1 MGFGFGGILGGIG
14 AVAGGLFAGPAGAL
28 AGGSIGASVGGQM
41 DANSANK
48 ALANKQMSFQE
59 RMSSTAHQREVADLK
74 AAGLN
79 PILSAG
85 GDGAS
90 SPSGAMA
97 TVGNVFGGAPSSTA
111 ALVSSALQMKRIDSD
126 IENLNAMTS
135 KAEADTALSNELI
148 KTQDWERGLK
158 AASAAAQ
165 LQYAKTE
172 TERQSVLRAQTAAT
186 LEEARRTAAETSR
199 INVDT
204 ESRRESLKGSR
215 IEGEIDETAYGRIL
229 RYLDRALGTV
239 GAVGKMSNSARQV
252 EHTHRR
258 VD

>member
-14 AVAGGLFAGPAGAL
+14 TAAGAFFGGPAGAL
-28 AGGSIGASVGGQM
+28 AGGAIGSSIGGQM

-48 ALANKQMSFQE
+48 ALANEQMAFQE

-97 TVGNVFGGAPSSTA
+97 TDGNVFGGAPANTA
-111 ALVSSALQMKRIDSD
+111 SLISSALQMKRIDSD
-126 IENLNAMTS
+126 IENLNAMTD
-135 KAEADTALSNELI
+135 KANADAALSNELV
-148 KTQDWERGLK
+148 KTQDWERNLET
-158 AASAAAQ
+158 ASAAAQ
-165 LQYAKTE
+165 IQYARTE
-172 TERQSVLRAQTAAT
+172 AERQQVLRAQTLSV

-199 INVDT
+199 ISVDT

-215 IEGEIDETAYGRIL
+215 IEGEIDETAYGRVL
-229 RYLDRALGTV
+229 RYLDRAL
-239 GAVGKMSNSARQV
+239 S
-252 EHTHRR
+252 
-258 VD
+258 